1 MIEFIRIFES
11 YYLYEVEI
19 MKTKL
24 ASRGIESYIKNE
36 FINNVALMPV
46 NQFYILYVK
55 SKILNW
61 RKVLLMKMI
70 PSTNKFFNH
79 SSVDIL
85 LALFQLPTSNS
96 QLPSSIIHLPT
107 PHFHLPTSN
116 IFSLSLRSEILKHI
130 PNEY

>member
-1 MIEFIRIFES
+1 MRRGFSLGSFHFFKQCIMLEFVRIFES

-55 SKILNW
+55 SEDSETAE
-61 RKVLLMKMI
+61 KVIKE
-70 PSTNKFFNH
+70 
-79 SSVDIL
+79 VD
-85 LALFQLPTSNS
+85 
-96 QLPSSIIHLPT
+96 
-107 PHFHLPTSN
+107 
-116 IFSLSLRSEILKHI
+116 RD
-130 PNEY
+130 

>member
-1 MIEFIRIFES
+1 MLEFVRIFES

-55 SKILNW
+55 SEDSETAEKII
-61 RKVLLMKMI
+61 KE
-70 PSTNKFFNH
+70 
-79 SSVDIL
+79 VD
-85 LALFQLPTSNS
+85 
-96 QLPSSIIHLPT
+96 
-107 PHFHLPTSN
+107 
-116 IFSLSLRSEILKHI
+116 RD
-130 PNEY
+130 